1 MQMPGGGMFRVGA
14 GQITDDSEMALS
26 LAHALISD
34 HPNELQGATAEMYV
48 EWLMSK
54 PFDIGD
60 IQQ

>member
-1 MQMPGGGMFRVGA
+1 MFRVGA